1 MPTPTKGP
9 RLGAGPTHE
18 RMILSNM
25 SQQLFEHKRITTTVT
40 KAKRLRPV
48 AERLITF
55 AKRGDLASR
64 RRVMR
69 QLTDKSVVHE
79 LFTSIAPAMEGREG
93 GYTRITKIGNRKGD
107 NAPMAVI
114 ELVMEPVASKAT
126 VSEAERAAAKAAPAP
141 AAPVD
146 TPTGSTTADVQE
158 KEIPADE
165 QAPAVGSEEAAEVAA
180 ENSEAEFP
188 GSHAPLES
196 GEAPEGFSVKGNRNS
211 MKYHVPG
218 SRWYSGTTAEIW
230 FDSPANAE
238 AAGFQP
244 AGGAAA
250 QKISE

>member
-9 RLGAGPTHE
+9 RLGGGPAHE
-18 RMILSNM
+18 RLMLANL

-40 KAKRLRPV
+40 KAKRMRPY

-55 AKRGDLASR
+55 AKRGDLAAR
-64 RRVMR
+64 RRVLA

-79 LFTSIAPAMEGREG
+79 LFTTIASAMEDRNG

-114 ELVMEPVASKAT
+114 ELVMEPVATKAT
-126 VSEAERAAAKAAPAP
+126 VAEAERATEKAAPAP

-146 TPTGSTTADVQE
+146 TPADTTAGEVAAE
-158 KEIPADE
+158 EIPADE
-165 QAPAVGSEEAAEVAA
+165 QAP
-180 ENSEAEFP
+180 
-188 GSHAPLES
+188 
-196 GEAPEGFSVKGNRNS
+196 EGFEVKGNKNS

-218 SRWYSGTTAEIW
+218 SRWYAGTTAEIW

-250 QKISE
+250 QKLR